1 MIKEGAVRAYYISD
15 EEEDVSIRFG
25 YTGSM
30 INSINSFISEK
41 PSELAIQALK
51 RTEVLVLP
59 REPYLE
65 FIYHSEET
73 MKFHIEVMHGLVQSL
88 MEREFDLLTLSPKNR
103 YESVLERSPQ
113 LFQHIPLKY
122 IASYLRM
129 TPETLSRLRNS

>member
-1 MIKEGAVRAYYISD
+1 MRAYYISD
-15 EEEDVSIRFG
+15 EEEDISIRFG
-25 YTGSM
+25 YNGSM
-30 INSINSFISEK
+30 INSINSFISGK

-51 RTEVLVLP
+51 KTEVLVLP
-59 REPYLE
+59 KESYLN
-65 FIYHSEET
+65 FIYHSEEN

-88 MEREFDLLTLSPKNR
+88 MDREIDLLTLSPRNR
-103 YESVLERSPQ
+103 YNRVLERSPQ